1 MGAKAAADAKE
12 EAEAMTLTQE
22 AGEPQ
27 WASLKAMGE
36 KKVSNNL
43 ADYESVTP
51 YRMSDSRWTV
61 AVLSLVW

>member
-1 MGAKAAADAKE
+1 
-12 EAEAMTLTQE
+12 MTLTQE

-27 WASLKAMGE
+27 WAPLKPMGE
-36 KKVSNNL
+36 KKVSNNS